1 MPLPD
6 GTWSVSAGQ
15 AKLLDKI
22 VIPAAWQGKAVTA
35 ISAQGFQNCANLTG
49 ITIPDC
55 VTNIGNSAF
64 SGCTSLTS
72 ITIPASV
79 TSIGDSAFRGCTSLT
94 SVTIPSSVTRIGNY
108 AFRDCTRLTTIR
120 YNGTKAEW
128 DAIGKEDSIWND
140 NTGAYTLICTD
151 GEYSKE

>member
-1 MPLPD
+1 M
-6 GTWSVSAGQ
+6 
-15 AKLLDKI
+15 LDKI

-64 SGCTSLTS
+64 S
-72 ITIPASV
+72 
-79 TSIGDSAFRGCTSLT
+79 GCTSLT